1 MREEPRRILL
11 VIGALLLCN
20 AGYVAPARGFSAGVT
35 TEAFSPG
42 LGCNQCHSGGT
53 VPDVRL
59 LGPTS
64 VTPGSVTEYTFEVD
78 TVASQNL
85 AGFNVSA
92 LEGVVASGELMVGG
106 SNASNTQQV
115 SLIGDP
121 TVQEITHAGAKSP
134 VSGTVRFSFLWQAP
148 LTEGVTTITAWGNA
162 VNGNSIQTGD
172 AAQDDELDVTV
183 AALPTADSFKCYQG
197 KDLKTPKLQKLKCP
211 TGVETS
217 DQFTTECVD
226 LQKLKYVCVP
236 VSVNGSPIL
245 DPSAYLTCYQI
256 KGAALAPRPSV
267 EVNTQFQTSQF
278 ELKKPKLICVPGTL
292 SVLP

>member
-20 AGYVAPARGFSAGVT
+20 TANVVPARAFSAGVT

-53 VPDVRL
+53 IPDVRL

-78 TVASQNL
+78 TVAAQNL
-85 AGFNVSA
+85 GGLNVSA
-92 LEGVVASGELMVGG
+92 PDGELQVGG
-106 SNASNTQQV
+106 ADAAGTQLS

-121 TVQEITHAGAKSP
+121 TVQEITHTAPKSP

-162 VNGNSIQTGD
+162 VNGNGIQTGD

-183 AALPTADSFKCYQG
+183 AALPTSDSFKCYQG

-211 TGVETS
+211 AGVETS

-226 LQKLKYVCVP
+226 LQKLKYVCIP
-236 VSVNGSPIL
+236 VSVGGSPIL

-256 KGAALAPRPSV
+256 KGATLAPRPSV

-292 SVLP
+292 TVLP